1 MPIRCCA
8 TTKRRRA
15 GLPVARGDSHRLPE
29 AELTFELDGQP
40 LVLAGSKGEK
50 EQKKGT
56 DQPQLLIL
64 SSGELSPFRLRLA
77 ERGPEGRALSLSS
90 DGFRLP
96 RSRWRGD
103 EARVVSPCWRCWW
116 PWRSSPWSRQ
126 RAQRQRA
133 QPAERLAAGRQ
144 DPGDV
149 DRRQPSQRIATGTGA
164 ALQRAATR
172 RAGVRRASLGG
183 RTQVDST
190 AEQDMRRV
198 IVWSRRSPSAAS
210 VAASR
215 SRRGA
220 CRFLGS
226 QP

>member
-15 GLPVARGDSHRLPE
+15 GCRWRATATALPE
-29 AELTFELDGQP
+29 WAELTFELDGQP

-96 RSRWRGD
+96 RV
-103 EARVVSPCWRCWW
+103 EVARR
-116 PWRSSPWSRQ
+116 
-126 RAQRQRA
+126 
-133 QPAERLAAGRQ
+133 
-144 DPGDV
+144 
-149 DRRQPSQRIATGTGA
+149 
-164 ALQRAATR
+164 
-172 RAGVRRASLGG
+172 
-183 RTQVDST
+183 
-190 AEQDMRRV
+190 
-198 IVWSRRSPSAAS
+198 
-210 VAASR
+210 
-215 SRRGA
+215 
-220 CRFLGS
+220 
-226 QP
+226 